1 MARPYGVIGI
11 DLGTDSTK
19 AVFLGAGGG
28 EDRPRVAAV
37 SVSLSQ
43 GIRKGV
49 IFEPD
54 QAALSLRKALDA
66 LSQAT
71 EGASARSYISIGGV
85 GLRIQK
91 SRGSISISRA
101 DWGSSE

>member
-11 DLGTDSTK
+11 DFGTDSTK
-19 AVFLGAGGG
+19 AVFLEAVRG
-28 EDRPRVAAV
+28 EDQPRVAAV

-66 LSQAT
+66 LSRAT
-71 EGASARSYISIGGV
+71 EGASVRNRRYGSFTLRSP
-85 GLRIQK
+85 L
-91 SRGSISISRA
+91 
-101 DWGSSE
+101 